1 MAKDQK
7 AGPAGGRKAGDA
19 RAERLRTAL
28 RDNLK
33 RRKMQARARS
43 RPEVTTAHDSA
54 GFLPDKSRE

>member
-7 AGPAGGRKAGDA
+7 AGPAGGRKGGVA

-28 RDNLK
+28 RENLK
-33 RRKMQARARS
+33 RRKMQARART
-43 RPEVTTAHDSA
+43 RPGVTTAHDSA